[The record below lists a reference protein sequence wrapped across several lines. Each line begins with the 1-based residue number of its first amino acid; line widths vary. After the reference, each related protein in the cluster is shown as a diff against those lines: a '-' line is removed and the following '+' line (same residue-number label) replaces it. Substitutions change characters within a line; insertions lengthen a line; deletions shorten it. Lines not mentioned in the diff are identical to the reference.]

1 MKFRKI
7 TAIYS
12 IVVGLGMAA
21 VWLMLL
27 ISGRDAQ
34 LQNELQTIPFS
45 ITLAIISDLV
55 TAAALLVAGVA
66 VLRRAGWAY
75 KPFLLGMGALFYSVI
90 NAIGLYGQRG
100 DVAFLAMF
108 DIILVFGLVLTVLT
122 LRHLAS
128 QPEAIKVIAK

>member
-12 IVVGLGMAA
+12 LIVGLGMTA
-21 VWLMLL
+21 VWVMLL
-27 ISGRDAQ
+27 ISGKDAQ

-45 ITLAIISDLV
+45 ISLAIASDLI

-108 DIILVFGLVLTVLT
+108 DVILVFGLVLTVFT
-122 LRHLAS
+122 LKHLAP
-128 QPEAIKVIAK
+128 QPNPVRLIGK

>member
-1 MKFRKI
+1 MKFRRI

-12 IVVGLGMAA
+12 LIVGLGMTA
-21 VWLMLL
+21 VCVMLL
-27 ISGRDAQ
+27 ISGQDAQ

-45 ITLAIISDLV
+45 ISLAIASDLI
-55 TAAALLVAGVA
+55 TAVALLVAGVA

-108 DIILVFGLVLTVLT
+108 DIILVFGLALTVLT
-122 LRHLAS
+122 LKHLA
-128 QPEAIKVIAK
+128 PLPNAFKVIAK